1 MKKYFLGKELLIFS
15 PIYFFLSFINLR
27 VKLLVTPD
35 WLNGVLIYHHKLLL
49 QLNYTNNEQSRLLQ
63 FYIPE
68 LFHRL
73 FSLSIEHAYILQRW
87 MFVFLAFICFHKYLR
102 KWFSVQESFSGVL
115 FLAAIM
121 PLSYFNHLQESAPLL
136 LLTFLLGLWAI
147 RESKTTSLMI
157 VFLIGGLNNETM
169 LILPLVYFL
178 YNYKASKLKDLV
190 ILCRNTFL
198 ISLPLLLTIGPI
210 RYITRN
216 RPHLGGAWHLP
227 DNLSGIL
234 SQLQANF
241 FDFYRAHYLY
251 IFFIFAVFW
260 IYAFIQYKEK
270 PLFLKRAS
278 LMVPFFIVAH
288 LLTGII
294 KEVRQMLPLSFI
306 IIPMALFYIYPF
318 KARQDS
324 SKSSQV

>member
-1 MKKYFLGKELLIFS
+1 MRKRFLDKELLIFG

-27 VKLLVTPD
+27 VKLYLTPD
-35 WLNGVLIYHHKLLL
+35 WFNGVLAYHQKLLL
-49 QLNYTNNEQSRLLQ
+49 QFNYANNEQSRLLQ

-68 LFHRL
+68 TFHRL

-87 MFVFLAFICFHKYLR
+87 IFVFLAFVCFHKYLR

-147 RESKTTSLMI
+147 REGKITSLI
-157 VFLIGGLNNETM
+157 VVFLIGGLNNETM

-178 YNYKASKLKDLV
+178 FNYNSSKFRDLV
-190 ILCRNTFL
+190 TLCRNTFL
-198 ISLPLLLTIGPI
+198 VGLPLLLTVGPI
-210 RYITRN
+210 RYINRN

-227 DNLSGIL
+227 DNLRGIL
-234 SQLQANF
+234 NYLLHANF
-241 FDFYRAHYLY
+241 FDLYKAHYLY
-251 IFFIFAVFW
+251 IFFIFAAFW
-260 IYAFIQYKEK
+260 IYAFVRYKEK
-270 PLFLKRAS
+270 PFFLRRAS
-278 LMVPFFIVAH
+278 LMIPFFIVPH

-294 KEVRQMLPLSFI
+294 CEVRQMVPLSFI
-306 IIPMALFYIYPF
+306 VIPMALFYIYPS
-318 KARQDS
+318 KSRQDN
-324 SKSSQV
+324 SKN